1 LSSYIERPVLVSNIR
16 SLAVVVAV
24 CGPAAAFAEEVKEP
38 ARTRVA
44 LGVQLVPSFPG
55 SDKFSLR
62 PLIDVAR
69 RRGEAE
75 YEFEAPDES
84 FGFSILRSGGFSVG
98 PAIAIEGS
106 RTAKEVGADLPKV
119 GLTVEVGG
127 FARYTFSKNVRV
139 FGEVRKGLGGHEGL
153 ISTVGA
159 DYVSRKGNE
168 WLLSLGPRITF
179 ADKRYHRA
187 YLSVLPKDASNSG
200 LAAYSAGG
208 GISAVGAAAG
218 YIKQLTP
225 RWGIYS
231 YAKYDRLVGDAAAS
245 PIVRRFGSKD
255 QISGGVALTYTFGRG
270 L

>member
-1 LSSYIERPVLVSNIR
+1 MRNVR

-24 CGPAAAFAEEVKEP
+24 VGCATPAFAQDVEEP
-38 ARTRVA
+38 TRTRVA
-44 LGVQLVPSFPG
+44 LGLQLVPSFPG

-98 PAIAIEGS
+98 PVLAIEGS
-106 RTAKEVGADLPKV
+106 RTATEVGANLPKV

-127 FARYTFSKNVRV
+127 FARYAFSRNFRV

-159 DYVSRKGNE
+159 DYVSGEGND
-168 WLLSLGPRITF
+168 WLLSLGPRITL

-187 YLSVLPKDASNSG
+187 YYSVLPEDSPNSG
-200 LAAYSAGG
+200 LPVYSAGG

-231 YAKYDRLVGDAAAS
+231 YARYDRLVGDAAAS
-245 PIVRRFGSKD
+245 PIVRRFGSRD
-255 QISGGVALTYTFGRG
+255 QISGGLALTYTFGRG